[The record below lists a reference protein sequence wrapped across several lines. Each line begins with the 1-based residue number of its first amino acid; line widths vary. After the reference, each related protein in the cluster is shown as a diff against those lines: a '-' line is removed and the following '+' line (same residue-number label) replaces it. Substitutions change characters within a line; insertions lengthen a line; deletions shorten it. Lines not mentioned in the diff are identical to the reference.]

1 MTWFKGDSKIDHQ
14 KAKDYLNK
22 LIASGHDFEIK
33 KKLNKRT
40 YSQNNYIHLLF
51 GYFALSTGYTPEEVK
66 QDIFKKIVNPEMF
79 YEGEKENMPG
89 IKIEQWR
96 STVDLN
102 TKEMS
107 ICTERFLDWSAH
119 EAGIRLPEPSDLA
132 FLKEIEIELAN
143 NPELLK

>member
-1 MTWFKGDSKIDHQ
+1 MTWFKGNSKIDHQ
-14 KAKDYLNK
+14 KAKDYLNQ
-22 LIASGHDFEIK
+22 LIYSGCDFEIK

-51 GYFALSTGYTPEEVK
+51 SYFALNTGYTPEEVK

-79 YEGEKENMPG
+79 YEGEKEKMPG

-96 STVDLN
+96 STAELN

-107 ICTERFLDWSAH
+107 FCTERFLDWSAQ

-132 FLKEIEIELAN
+132 FLREIEIEIN
-143 NPELLK
+143 NQTQI

>member
-1 MTWFKGDSKIDHQ
+1 MWFRGKSKIDHQ
-14 KAKDYLNK
+14 NAKNYLNK
-22 LIASGHDFEIK
+22 LIQEESDFEIK

-51 GYFALSTGYTPEEVK
+51 GYFSLQTGYTPQEVK

-79 YEGEKENMPG
+79 YEGEKEKIPG

-96 STVDLN
+96 STADLN

-107 ICTERFLDWSAH
+107 QCTEKFLDYSAR
-119 EAGIRLPEPSDLA
+119 EVGIRLPEPDDLV
-132 FLKEIEIELAN
+132 FLREIEVELSN
-143 NPELLK
+143 NIN

>member
-1 MTWFKGDSKIDHQ
+1 MWFKGKSKIDQ
-14 KAKDYLNK
+14 QNAKNYLNS
-22 LIASGHDFEIK
+22 LIESECDFEIK

-51 GYFALSTGYTPEEVK
+51 GYFSLQTGYTAAEVK

-79 YEGEKENMPG
+79 YEGEKEQIPG

-96 STVDLN
+96 STADLN

-107 ICTERFLDWSAH
+107 QCTERFLDYSVR
-119 EAGIRLPEPSDLA
+119 EAGIRLPEPEDLV
-132 FLKEIEIELAN
+132 FLRDIERELSN
-143 NPELLK
+143 NNL

>member
-1 MTWFKGDSKIDHQ
+1 MWFKVNSKIDHQ

-22 LIASGHDFEIK
+22 LIASGCDFEIK

-51 GYFALSTGYTPEEVK
+51 GYFSLNTGYTTEEVK

-89 IKIEQWR
+89 IKIDQWR
-96 STVDLN
+96 STADLN
-102 TKEMS
+102 TKEMTLC
-107 ICTERFLDWSAH
+107 IEKFLDWSAR
-119 EAGIRLPEPSDLA
+119 EAEIRLPEPSDLA
-132 FLKEIEIELAN
+132 FLKEIEIELSN
-143 NPELLK
+143 QKQI

>member
-1 MTWFKGDSKIDHQ
+1 MTWFKGKSKIDHQ

-22 LIASGHDFEIK
+22 LIASESDFEIK

-51 GYFALSTGYTPEEVK
+51 GYFALNTGYTAEEVK
-66 QDIFKKIVNPEMF
+66 RDIFKKIVNPEMF
-79 YEGEKENMPG
+79 YEGVKEKMPG

-96 STVDLN
+96 STADLN

-107 ICTERFLDWSAH
+107 VCTERFLDWSAH

-132 FLKEIEIELAN
+132 FLREIEIEIN
-143 NPELLK
+143 NQKQI